1 MRKGLISAAGV
12 LVAGVWMAGALLAQP
27 PRQSVAGQPWW
38 DSTGVV
44 SSLNLSEVQTKQVK
58 SIQQASVGRLMDL
71 RAAVN
76 KAESNLED
84 VFNQSA
90 VDELKAEAAVD
101 QYANARDNMT
111 RELTRLSLKMRG
123 VLTAEQWQQLVDRQ
137 NGRGPR
143 NGRGGGRRGGLPT
156 TSSTRGSSG
165 SAPAQ
170 K

>member
-1 MRKGLISAAGV
+1 MRKAVILA
-12 LVAGVWMAGALLAQP
+12 AGVWMAGALLAQP

-38 DSTGVV
+38 DSTVVV
-44 SSLNLSEVQTKQVK
+44 SSLNLSEAQTKQVK

-143 NGRGGGRRGGLPT
+143 TGRGGGRRGGLPT
-156 TSSTRGSSG
+156 TSSNRGSSG